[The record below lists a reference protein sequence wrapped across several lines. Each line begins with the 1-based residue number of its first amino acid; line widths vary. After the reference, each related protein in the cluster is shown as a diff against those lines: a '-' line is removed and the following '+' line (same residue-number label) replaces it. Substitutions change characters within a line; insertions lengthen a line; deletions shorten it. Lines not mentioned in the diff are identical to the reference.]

1 LLKGQTTRFWRFRK
15 SIIFLLSFI
24 ISGCSGNFFGSDGK
38 TVLKSIHYSEILG
51 WEEEDFFN
59 SMEAFVESCSF
70 IKKKKLKAETKN
82 LNKKIILDENGKSFF
97 DLVNNRLFDVC
108 LLARN
113 KKLNTNYE
121 QKIFFED
128 NFQPYLITDNNNISA
143 HFTGYYEPI
152 LNGSLSQ
159 HREFQYPIYSL
170 PDDVISINLGPFNPD
185 LQNQQFIG
193 RLEGDQ
199 MIPYFTREEIEN
211 GALLNRNLEI
221 IWLDNPIDLFFLHV
235 QGSGRIILE
244 TNKEVRVSF
253 AGKNGHKYFPIG
265 AELVRM
271 GEIKKQNISLQ
282 SITTWLKN
290 HPEEIHKIL
299 NKNSSYIFFRMEDS
313 TSGGPKGAQ
322 GSALFPSRSV
332 AIDSSIFNY
341 GYPFWISINDRG
353 SNKEK
358 ILETLVFSQDTG
370 SAIKGPLRIDV
381 FLGSGREAK
390 IQAGTMNNS
399 GQLFI
404 FLPRF

>member
-1 LLKGQTTRFWRFRK
+1 MLKGQTTRFWRFRK

-185 LQNQQFIG
+185 LLNQQFIG

-235 QGSGRIILE
+235 VML
-244 TNKEVRVSF
+244 
-253 AGKNGHKYFPIG
+253 
-265 AELVRM
+265 
-271 GEIKKQNISLQ
+271 
-282 SITTWLKN
+282 
-290 HPEEIHKIL
+290 
-299 NKNSSYIFFRMEDS
+299 FFD
-313 TSGGPKGAQ
+313 
-322 GSALFPSRSV
+322 
-332 AIDSSIFNY
+332 D
-341 GYPFWISINDRG
+341 
-353 SNKEK
+353 
-358 ILETLVFSQDTG
+358 
-370 SAIKGPLRIDV
+370 
-381 FLGSGREAK
+381 
-390 IQAGTMNNS
+390 
-399 GQLFI
+399 
-404 FLPRF
+404 